1 MAGLKIAYTYQGQ
14 RYSLVAWAGAA
25 ACVAVN
31 SNSATSYADCTA
43 FTNTL
48 NTVVEKL
55 AGLHT

>member
-1 MAGLKIAYTYQGQ
+1 VAGLKIAYTYQGQ

-31 SNSATSYADCTA
+31 SNSATGHADCTA